1 MLDKLDVKKEL
12 YMQYSFKTENDIL
25 VVTINEKRATVEFS
39 AELKEDLIQKIEESN
54 KNVIID
60 LSATEFVDSSFL
72 GTLVAGLKKATM
84 KSGDLKIVGLQ
95 QPVRAMFEL
104 TRLYRIF
111 DIFENVEDALNS
123 FWFFNPQSSCEM
135 NVNVCILFLL
145 IDGPVPE
152 TVDAR

>member
-1 MLDKLDVKKEL
+1 
-12 YMQYSFKTENDIL
+12 MQYSFKTENDIL

-123 FWFFNPQSSCEM
+123 F
-135 NVNVCILFLL
+135 
-145 IDGPVPE
+145 
-152 TVDAR
+152 

>member
-1 MLDKLDVKKEL
+1 
-12 YMQYSFKTENDIL
+12 MQYSFKTENDIL
-25 VVTINEKRATVEFS
+25 IVVINEKRATVDFS

-54 KNVIID
+54 KNVVID

-111 DIFENVEDALNS
+111 DIFENVDDALNS
-123 FWFFNPQSSCEM
+123 F
-135 NVNVCILFLL
+135 
-145 IDGPVPE
+145 
-152 TVDAR
+152 